1 MMHAWMFSQT
11 GIPVIYSGDEIGQL
25 NDYSYHDDPSHCE
38 DSRYVHRGKF
48 DFALAEKR
56 YEEGTMQQVIFDGLQ
71 KLKNI
76 RAEYDAFR
84 SDADVFVYYT
94 GDDRVMGLLRRY
106 GEQTLICLF
115 NFSEQPVDI
124 MLFGSAWKDILTGEQ
139 FRASDDGTA
148 LLHFDGYGFRWLLEE
163 EK

>member
-1 MMHAWMFSQT
+1 MMHAWMFTQT

-25 NDYSYHDDPSHCE
+25 NDYSYHDDPAHCE

-56 YEEGTMQQVIFDGLQ
+56 FEEGTMQQILFDGLQ
-71 KLKNI
+71 KLKNT
-76 RAEYDAFR
+76 RAKYDAFR

-94 GDDRVMGLLRRY
+94 GNDNVMGLLRRF

-115 NFSEQPVDI
+115 NFSEHPAEVK
-124 MLFGSAWKDILTGEQ
+124 LHGTAWKDILSGEEIS
-139 FRASDDGTA
+139 ASGDGTA
-148 LLHFDGYGFRWLLEE
+148 MIPFDGYGFYWLMEQ
-163 EK
+163 